1 MKPLFYLMKK
11 TFKNYLKDLK
21 RKPFA
26 LIGYIVIAAL
36 MIGAIVMSAINPS
49 QRHTHFSNYRFGFIV
64 GMVLMIFFYLSIK
77 DGLAKGSSFFRLSD
91 VNLVFTAPI
100 SPKKVLIY
108 GILKQLYR
116 TFIMLFFIVLQ
127 IPNMSNWFNLK
138 SYASIILILG
148 VFVFMFS
155 MSIIG
160 ILVYSIASR
169 SEKYREMF
177 EKVLKVVAIIF
188 IGIALI
194 QVMKTKN
201 IALAGETI
209 FNSRY
214 FSYIPILGWTKEILM
229 ACVYGI
235 SNSFYIYGVI
245 TVIFIAIMIYI
256 IYNVNTDYYE
266 DVLGATEYK
275 EQLFKNKR
283 EGKSVRFNTKLRK
296 IKQSYKGNGAKA
308 IFYRQILEYRK
319 SGFFFIN
326 MRTLSMIIAGI
337 FFGMSIG
344 GNNIIAVLYFSA
356 YMLLIFS
363 FQGKWSDEIQKP
375 YIFLIPSS
383 SFSKV
388 FYATLADNIK
398 NFIDGVVLFIIVG
411 IKFKTSPLIIFL
423 CSLAYASF
431 GAIYIYI
438 DILARRMFK
447 IESKTLETFFKFI
460 FAIFIV
466 APGISISVYL
476 AIAYRDVRY
485 MKYLMYLILIGYN
498 LFISAIIL
506 IFNKAI
512 FENLEMH

>member
-1 MKPLFYLMKK
+1 MTPLFYLMKK

-36 MIGAIVMSAINPS
+36 IIGAIVMNSINPS
-49 QRHTHFSNYRFGFIV
+49 QRHTYLSNYRFGFIV
-64 GMVLMIFFYLSIK
+64 GMVLLIFFYLSMK

-100 SPKKVLIY
+100 SPKKVLVY
-108 GILKQLYR
+108 GIFKQLYR
-116 TFIMLFFIVLQ
+116 TFIMLFFIVCQ
-127 IPNMSNWFNLK
+127 IPNMANWFKLK
-138 SYASIILILG
+138 SYASIVLILG

-169 SEKYREMF
+169 SEKSRDMF
-177 EKVLKVVAIIF
+177 DKGLKVVAIIF
-188 IGIALI
+188 IGIGLT

-201 IALAGETI
+201 IILAGEAI
-209 FNSRY
+209 FNSSY
-214 FSYIPILGWTKEILM
+214 FSYIPIVGWTKEILM

-235 SNSFYIYGVI
+235 STSFYIYFVI
-245 TVIFIAIMIYI
+245 TIIFIGVMIYI

-275 EQLFKNKR
+275 EQLLKNAR
-283 EGKSVRFNTKLRK
+283 EGKSARFNTKLRK

-308 IFYRQILEYRK
+308 IFYRQMLEYRK

-326 MRTLSMIIAGI
+326 MRTLIMIIAGI

-344 GNNIIAVLYFSA
+344 KNNIMAVLYFSV

-363 FQGKWSDEIQKP
+363 FQGKWSDEIQKQ

-388 FYATLADNIK
+388 FYATLADHIK
-398 NFIDGVVLFIIVG
+398 NFIDGIVLFIVVG

-423 CSLAYASF
+423 CALAYTSF

-438 DILARRMFK
+438 DILARRIFK

-460 FAIFIV
+460 FAILIV

-476 AIAYRDVRY
+476 AIAHRDITY

-498 LFISAIIL
+498 LCISTVIL
-506 IFNKAI
+506 MFNKAI